1 MNTRMTPVIRLLGPV
16 VLLLAAVMAAR
27 PSAVA
32 LDDPQEPTAVSFIYW
47 TDQSTGSGNGEIWR
61 SNPDGSGTTAP
72 VVSGMENPRGIALD
86 EANNQMY
93 WVDRAA
99 DKLQRANLDGSNVI
113 TFCSGLIGPDDMKLD
128 LESRWVYWSEP
139 IQHRIRRSP
148 LTGCNPQTVL
158 DAADGL
164 GDPVG
169 IALDLANNRIYWT
182 EFQGQ
187 VVKRANLDGT
197 GVQTLISSGLGGPL
211 EIALDQ
217 AAGQMYFID
226 SPNGTPGYGGK
237 VLRASLSGTN
247 VTHVGPEFD
256 NPRGLAVDLD
266 ENHIYVV
273 DAGAK
278 TLKRFDKISGGN
290 VITLKSGGV
299 TMSDPRAVALDFGGG
314 GGPTCYTLSRQH
326 TGNGSNPQATP
337 QNSTGCP
344 ANQYVA
350 GASISVEAD
359 PDPDWSVSSWS
370 GTTNNS
376 STSTVNTV
384 NMPANNHTVTVN
396 YIFTG
401 PTCYALSRQHTGN
414 GSNPQATPQNSTGC
428 PANQYVVGASIS
440 VEADPDPDWSVGSWS
455 GTTNNS
461 STSTVNTVNMPANNH
476 TVIVNYIFTGPNCY
490 TLSLQHTGQGSN
502 PTANPTNSSGCPN
515 GQYTANATIS
525 VSAVPSAGWAVTS
538 WSGTTN
544 NNSTSTSNTVVMQAN
559 NQTVIVHYGLTCYTL
574 LRQHT
579 GQGSDPTANPP
590 NSTGCSAGQYSV
602 GTGISLTADPANGWA
617 VTGWTGTANDNSTG
631 TTNSVVM
638 PANNHTVIVHY
649 GLTCYTL
656 LRQHTGQGSDPT
668 ANPPNSTGC
677 SAGQYTA
684 GTPITLTAD
693 PADGWIVSGWSGAN
707 NGGAPMVNMVTMP
720 TGHHT
725 VIVSYVI
732 DAPCYTLT
740 RSHTGQGGDPIA
752 SPPSSGGCDIG
763 EYKAGE
769 VITLTAD
776 PALEWR
782 VVGWNNTIN
791 NSSTATTNTAIM
803 PTGDYTVSVTY
814 APAPCYAL
822 SLTHEGQGSNPTATP
837 AQSDGCDPNTYHE
850 GAVVALS
857 ADPAAGWEVSGWS
870 GTIDNGSTATS
881 NVAIMPDA
889 AHAVKA
895 SYRFVPI
902 LDEHVYMASIW
913 TRIDTEPTCY
923 SGPNEKEPNN
933 RFGEADANG
942 PFCLG
947 VDFLGR
953 PADQW
958 DVFVFNVEGTGI
970 LTVRVTNHRGQNG
983 LLRLHNSATDMLAHD
998 NNSADGFQVSHAV
1011 TRGRYYVS
1019 LFVPEPNV
1027 NEAEQ
1032 YTMRAMV
1039 E

>member
-1 MNTRMTPVIRLLGPV
+1 MNTRMSPLVRLLGPV

-27 PSAVA
+27 PGAVA
-32 LDDPQEPTAVSFIYW
+32 LDAPQEPAAVSFIYW

-72 VVSGMENPRGIALD
+72 VVSGLENPRGIALD
-86 EANNQMY
+86 EANDQMY

-99 DKLQRANLDGSNVI
+99 DKLQRASLDGSNVI

-128 LESRWVYWSEP
+128 LDSRWVYWSEP

-148 LTGCNPQTVL
+148 LSGCNPQTVL
-158 DAADGL
+158 DAADGV

-169 IALDLANNRIYWT
+169 IALDLPNNRIYWT

-197 GVQTLISSGLGGPL
+197 GVVTLISSGLGGPL

-266 ENHIYVV
+266 ANHIYVI

-278 TLKRFDKISGGN
+278 TLKRFDKIGGGN

-359 PDPDWSVSSWS
+359 S
-370 GTTNNS
+370 
-376 STSTVNTV
+376 
-384 NMPANNHTVTVN
+384 
-396 YIFTG
+396 
-401 PTCYALSRQHTGN
+401 
-414 GSNPQATPQNSTGC
+414 
-428 PANQYVVGASIS
+428 
-440 VEADPDPDWSVGSWS
+440 DPDWSVGSWS

-461 STSTVNTVNMPANNH
+461 STSTVNTVNMPANDH
-476 TVIVNYIFTGPNCY
+476 TVTVNYIFTGSTCY

-502 PTANPTNSSGCPN
+502 PTANPPNSTGCPN

-525 VSAVPSAGWAVTS
+525 VSAVPAAGWAVTG

-544 NNSTSTSNTVVMQAN
+544 NNSTSTTNTVVMQAN
-559 NQTVIVHYGLTCYTL
+559 NQTVIVHYGLICYTL
-574 LRQHT
+574 DAQHT
-579 GQGSDPTANPP
+579 GQGSNPTANPP
-590 NSTGCSAGQYSV
+590 NSTGCSAGRYSA
-602 GTGISLTADPANGWA
+602 GTAITLLADPADGW
-617 VTGWTGTANDNSTG
+617 VVIGWSNTANNSSTS

-638 PANNHTVIVHY
+638 PAGNHTVIVHY

-668 ANPPNSTGC
+668 AAPGNSTGC
-677 SAGQYTA
+677 PAGQYTA
-684 GTPITLTAD
+684 GTAITLTAD
-693 PADGWIVSGWSGAN
+693 PDDGWIVSGWSGAN
-707 NGGAPMVNMVTMP
+707 NGGTSLVNTVTMP
-720 TGHHT
+720 AGHHT

-752 SPPSSGGCDIG
+752 SPPSSGGCLTIG
-763 EYKAGE
+763 QYKEGE

-803 PTGDYTVSVTY
+803 PAGNYTVSVTY

-822 SLTHEGQGSNPTATP
+822 SLAHEGQGSNPTATP

-881 NVAIMPDA
+881 NVAIMPAA
-889 AHAVKA
+889 AHEVKV

-913 TRIDTEPTCY
+913 TRIDTGPTCY

-947 VDFLGR
+947 IDFLGR
-953 PADQW
+953 PTDQW
-958 DVFVFNVEGTGI
+958 DVFVFNVEGTGN
-970 LTVRVTNHRGQNG
+970 LTVHVTNHRGQNG